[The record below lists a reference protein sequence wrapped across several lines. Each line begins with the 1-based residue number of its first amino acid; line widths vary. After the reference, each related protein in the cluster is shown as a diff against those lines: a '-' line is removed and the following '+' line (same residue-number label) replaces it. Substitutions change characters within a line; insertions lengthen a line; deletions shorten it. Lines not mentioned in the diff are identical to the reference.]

1 MTERHLRGFN
11 SREQC
16 TGNDDAADEG
26 AIPRQGSA
34 IRKREVRI
42 LGCSLPL
49 PAPAMI
55 LKPATATYHR
65 LRRIS

>member
-1 MTERHLRGFN
+1 MTERHLHSFN

-55 LKPATATYHR
+55 LKPATAYHR
-65 LRRIS
+65 LRRIY